1 VAFGV
6 VALLLGDVWRLPHLL
21 FSRHVVCREHGEL
34 VHEHEQASPNA
45 PGELVIETAKAA
57 AGDPAS
63 HGHEHCSS
71 LATSARGVAVVLPP
85 HGQLDP
91 CTAEPGCEL
100 GSFVTQLARP
110 RPVLVYA
117 PKQGPPA

>member
-1 VAFGV
+1 

-34 VHEHEQASPNA
+34 VHEHGEAAPLATGEPSVEAARAS
-45 PGELVIETAKAA
+45 

-71 LATSARGVAVVLPP
+71 LATSARFVALVLPP
-85 HGQLDP
+85 HGQISA
-91 CTAEPGCEL
+91 CTAEAGREL
-100 GSFVTQLARP
+100 AWFDADPARP
-110 RPVLVYA
+110 LAVLVYA